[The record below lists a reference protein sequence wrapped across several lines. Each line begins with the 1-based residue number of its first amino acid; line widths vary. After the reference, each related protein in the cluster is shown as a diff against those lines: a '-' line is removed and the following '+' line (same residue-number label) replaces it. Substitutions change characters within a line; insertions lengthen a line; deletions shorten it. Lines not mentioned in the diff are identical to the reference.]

1 MTMFCSYSAVV
12 LSVADESGQLTDV
25 SVEAML
31 SEHGFTVAEWVNDC
45 LLRGWTGSEQNS
57 AQRLLTWLGY

>member
-1 MTMFCSYSAVV
+1 MFCTYSDLV
-12 LSVADESGQLTDV
+12 LSTADESGQV
-25 SVEAML
+25 SDSMVQTML

-45 LLRGWTGSEQNS
+45 LLRGWAASEQNS